1 MHLSDATL
9 PRLSRRL
16 DAPTYDR
23 TALHPAIVHIGV
35 GGFHRSHQAVYLEA
49 LARSGELGWGE
60 TGIGLHSTTMRNALR
75 PQDCLYTV
83 MERTTDADAAFVVG
97 VMRDYLYA
105 PENPSAVLARLA
117 APETRLVTLTVTG
130 DGYHL
135 DEHGEFRS
143 NDPAVVRDLDTLGA
157 PTTWF
162 GYVVAAL
169 ARRRGTGLGGFTVLS
184 CDNLPDSGAAARA
197 AVVSYAQLRDETLA
211 AWIERNVTFPS
222 SMVDRIT
229 PQPEAA
235 LARELS
241 RAFGVRDRAPVA
253 TEPFSQWVIE
263 DDFANG
269 RPPLEDVGVELVA
282 DVTPYKLTKTRLLN
296 GTHTA
301 MAYLGLLAGHRT
313 TAEMAA
319 DPTMRGYLSR
329 LMQAE
334 IAPLLPS
341 VPGLDLMGYQA
352 SVLDRL
358 ANERIG
364 DPLQRLAGR
373 GSTKMPSYL
382 LPSLVEARRE
392 GLPAPLLT
400 LAVAAWFRY
409 LRGTDLSG
417 NLIDINDARLDQLQ
431 PLARR
436 GGFDPAPL
444 LRSRSVMG
452 SLGDDLVVR
461 RELGRALRDLETLGA
476 RGATEARLDPARRLG
491 VVGATGA
498 GVPAQAGSLE
508 LTTGA

>member
-23 TALHPAIVHIGV
+23 AALRPSIVHIGV

-49 LARSGELGWGE
+49 LARTGELGWGE
-60 TGIGLHSTTMRNALR
+60 TGVGLHSTTMRRALR

-83 MERTTDADAAFVVG
+83 VERTSETDSALVVG

-105 PENPSAVLARLA
+105 PENPAAVLDRLA
-117 APETRLVTLTVTG
+117 APETRLVTLTITG
-130 DGYHL
+130 DGYNL
-135 DEHGEFRS
+135 DQDGRFR
-143 NDPAVVRDLDTLGA
+143 DREPAVVRDLSASGA

-169 ARRRGTGLGGFTVLS
+169 GRRRAAGLGGFTVLS
-184 CDNLPDSGAAARA
+184 CDNLPDSGAAAQA
-197 AVVSYAQLRDETLA
+197 AVVSYARLRDETLA

-229 PQPEAA
+229 PQPDGA
-235 LARELS
+235 LSRELA

-253 TEPFSQWVIE
+253 TEPFTQWVIE

-269 RPPLEDVGVELVA
+269 RPPLEDVGVQFVSDVA
-282 DVTPYKLTKTRLLN
+282 PYKLTKTRLLN

-301 MAYLGLLAGHRT
+301 MAYLGHLAGHRN
-313 TAEMAA
+313 TAEMVA
-319 DPTMRGYLSR
+319 DPTMRSYLSR
-329 LMQAE
+329 LMRE
-334 IAPLLPS
+334 EVAPLLPS
-341 VPGLDLMGYQA
+341 TPGLDLRDYQA
-352 SVLDRL
+352 TVLDRL

-364 DPLQRLAGR
+364 DPLSRLAGR
-373 GSTKMPSYL
+373 GSTKMPCYL
-382 LPSLVEARRE
+382 LPSLIEARRE

-417 NLIDINDARLDQLQ
+417 NAIEIHDARLDQLQ

-436 GGFDPAPL
+436 GGLDPSLL
-444 LRSRSVMG
+444 LRNRSVMG
-452 SLGDDLVVR
+452 PLGDDLVVR

-476 RGATEARLDPARRLG
+476 RGATEARLGTGRRLSALGASG
-491 VVGATGA
+491 VTM
-498 GVPAQAGSLE
+498 PTQAGPLE
-508 LTTGA
+508 ITTGA

>member
-23 TALHPAIVHIGV
+23 TALRSSIVHIGV
-35 GGFHRSHQAVYLEA
+35 GGFHRTHQAVYLEA

-60 TGIGLHSTTMRNALR
+60 TGVGLHSPTMKRALR

-83 MERTTDADAAFVVG
+83 VERTADTDAALVVG
-97 VMRDYLYA
+97 AMRDYLYA
-105 PENPSAVLARLA
+105 PDNPSAVLGRLA
-117 APETRLVTLTVTG
+117 APETRLVTLTITG
-130 DGYHL
+130 DGYNL
-135 DEHGEFRS
+135 DENGQFR
-143 NDPAVVRDLDTLGA
+143 DDEPAVLRDLGTLGA

-169 ARRRGTGLGGFTVLS
+169 GRRRAAGLGGFTVLS
-184 CDNLPDSGAAARA
+184 CDNLPDSGAAAEA
-197 AVVSYAQLRDETLA
+197 AVLSYARLRDETLA

-229 PQPEAA
+229 PQPDEA
-235 LARELS
+235 LSRELS

-263 DDFANG
+263 DSFANG
-269 RPPLEDVGVELVA
+269 RPPLEDVGVQLVA

-301 MAYLGLLAGHRT
+301 MAYLGHLAGHRT
-313 TAEMAA
+313 TAEMVA
-319 DPTMRGYLSR
+319 DPTMLRYLSR
-329 LMQAE
+329 MMQEE

-341 VPGLDLMGYQA
+341 TPGLDLREYQA
-352 SVLDRL
+352 TVLERL
-358 ANERIG
+358 ANDRIG
-364 DPLQRLAGR
+364 DPLSRLAGR

-382 LPSLVEARRE
+382 LPSLIEARRE

-417 NLIDINDARLDQLQ
+417 NPIEIHDARLDQLQ

-436 GGFDPAPL
+436 GGADPSPL
-444 LRSRSVMG
+444 LRNRSVMG
-452 SLGDDLVVR
+452 PLGDDLVVR
-461 RELGRALRDLETLGA
+461 RELSRALRDLEQLGA
-476 RGATEARLDPARRLG
+476 RGATAARLGSSTRLS
-491 VVGATGA
+491 VVGGPGA
-498 GVPAQAGSLE
+498 EVSTQAGSLE